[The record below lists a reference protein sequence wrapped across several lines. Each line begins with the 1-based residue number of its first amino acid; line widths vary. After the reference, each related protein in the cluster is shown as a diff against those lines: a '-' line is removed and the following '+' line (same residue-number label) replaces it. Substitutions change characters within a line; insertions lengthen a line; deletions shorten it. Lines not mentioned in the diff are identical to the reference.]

1 MLNDVVEQCFR
12 HLIHYPQ
19 HSDELNKII
28 KDASDEIN
36 YQVLKIDAHSH
47 AEGSTELNK
56 YYQEINSDIQKKSL
70 QLLGRLQ
77 NVQRNQRANVSGE

>member
-1 MLNDVVEQCFR
+1 MAQERSELKRAVHTMLNDVVEQCFR

-28 KDASDEIN
+28 KDTSDEIN

-47 AEGSTELNK
+47 AEGSDQLNH
-56 YYQEINSDIQKKSL
+56 YYRDINYS
-70 QLLGRLQ
+70 
-77 NVQRNQRANVSGE
+77 